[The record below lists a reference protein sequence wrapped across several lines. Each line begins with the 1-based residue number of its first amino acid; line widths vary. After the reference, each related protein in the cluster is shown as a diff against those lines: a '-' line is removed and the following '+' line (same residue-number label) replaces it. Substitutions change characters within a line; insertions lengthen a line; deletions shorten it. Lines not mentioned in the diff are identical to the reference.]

1 MRIVIAGT
9 GTEIGKTHAGIA
21 LVDALVVRGITT
33 LGLKPI
39 ESGWTPEH
47 SDGAALARVSSFV
60 PNPAPYTFDEALSPH
75 LAARRA
81 GISIHFER
89 IDTWLLAHSAQVLLI
104 ETAGALLSP
113 LGPGLNNLDWIRHL
127 HPDLIFLVAP
137 DRLGVL
143 HEVSACRLAFRTLG
157 PELPEPWVI
166 LQAPLIAD
174 GSTGSNAAELQT
186 LGIAKV
192 AAAFPRAP
200 SDAPEIKK
208 IAAQLVDLIVVSRE
222 TTHHA

>member
-9 GTEIGKTHAGIA
+9 GTEIGKTHAGVAIVEA
-21 LVDALVVRGITT
+21 LVARGIPT

-39 ESGWTPEH
+39 ESGWTPEQ
-47 SDGAALARVSSFV
+47 SDGAALARASSF
-60 PNPAPYTFDEALSPH
+60 PPKPAPYTFSEAVSPH

-81 GISIHFER
+81 GMSIQFER
-89 IDTWLLAHSAQVLLI
+89 IDDWLLSHSAQVLLI

-113 LGPGLNNLDWIRHL
+113 LGPGLTNLDWIRHL
-127 HPDLIFLVAP
+127 HPERIFLVAP

-143 HEVSACRLAFRTLG
+143 HEVTACCLAFRTLG

-166 LQAPLIAD
+166 LQAPPIAD
-174 GSTGSNAAELQT
+174 GSTGSNASELHT

-192 AAAFPRAP
+192 AASFPRA
-200 SDAPEIKK
+200 SISSPELRSA
-208 IAAQLVDLIVVSRE
+208 AAQIVDLIVSRE
-222 TTHHA
+222 THHHL